1 MISWSFSGTPTSGLS
16 GRHTVCTKR
25 VSLLPSCGY
34 GRLFVAPLIGQLSLV
49 SETGVF
55 RAGTRPTTS
64 RFQQR
69 CLTPDSGSNHVLCP
83 IFAAV
88 RSHTGLTQLKIEI
101 TNK

>member
-1 MISWSFSGTPTSGLS
+1 MELLGNSDVWARS
-16 GRHTVCTKR
+16 GRYAPR
-25 VSLLPSCGY
+25 GYGLFLFPSCGY
-34 GRLFVAPLIGQLSLV
+34 GSLFVAPLIGQPSLV

-69 CLTPDSGSNHVLCP
+69 GLNVLCP
-83 IFAAV
+83 IYAAA

-101 TNK
+101 INK